1 MKNVIS
7 CEKNIMCVEA
17 LEMKNKLIQKYKCWQ
32 YFVLWVIFVFIRH
45 VDVMIIILYL
55 NTCIRILYS
64 KRVMT
69 NI

>member
-17 LEMKNKLIQKYKCWQ
+17 LEMKNKLIQNCKCWQ

-45 VDVMIIILYL
+45 VDVMIIILY
-55 NTCIRILYS
+55 
-64 KRVMT
+64 
-69 NI
+69 